1 MKKQNRFRNALTP
14 ILMAAVFFLIMK
26 YQDTEPFQNVMRFFF
41 NPDASLALPQFWQ
54 NYRTIFFGAA
64 ALILILYY
72 KPVWLTYRN
81 LVRIYRSSPGEQ
93 ILPEMPVLQAGYI
106 YQQNQT
112 ATLVTFLVDLCRRGV
127 STLHYTGGD
136 QPWSISRNPG
146 DQSGKT
152 SPSDKQ
158 ILDILFQSSEKI
170 SLKASFSDPNPDV
183 KAAAEK
189 LFKELKE
196 KNRQLYHKKKSTL
209 PGVIFLIVVLAEIP
223 FYIAAQSSQ
232 MPAVFVL
239 SLFSA
244 ALAAV
249 PAYVI
254 SRYFPSY
261 FNEPELPVLIKTVF
275 AFLLF
280 LISHLIMFSG
290 RYNLVPWW
298 SIALFPDLAAII
310 ITAVYKVPLLPEN
323 HILLQQIIGYR
334 RFINRPDYLLREED
348 LPWTLALGLYTG
360 FFNKAFR
367 YGEKT
372 LPEWIHSEEEKDLPS
387 LIKLLHQTLPVQVDQ
402 AVNGMMKSRST
413 LVNRDISKR
422 Y

>member
-1 MKKQNRFRNALTP
+1 MKKQNRFRNSLTP
-14 ILMAAVFFLIMK
+14 ALMVVVFFLIMK

-64 ALILILYY
+64 ALILIIYY

-81 LVRIYRSSPGEQ
+81 LVQIYRSSPGEQ
-93 ILPEMPVLQAGYI
+93 NLPEMPVLQAGYL

-146 DQSGKT
+146 DS
-152 SPSDKQ
+152 SDKK
-158 ILDILFQSSEKI
+158 ILDILFQSSEKV

-183 KAAAEK
+183 KAAAEE
-189 LFKELKE
+189 LFKELKD
-196 KNRQLYHKKKSTL
+196 KNSPLFQKKKSTL
-209 PGVIFLIVVLAEIP
+209 PGVIFLLVVLAEIP

-254 SRYFPSY
+254 SNNFPSY
-261 FNEPELPVLIKTVF
+261 FNEPELPVFIKTAF

-280 LISHLIMFSG
+280 LISHIIMFSG

-310 ITAVYKVPLLPEN
+310 ITAVYKAPLLPEN

-360 FFNKAFR
+360 FFKKTFS

-372 LPEWIHSEEEKDLPS
+372 LPEWIDSEEEKDLPS

-402 AVNGMMKSRST
+402 AVNGMMKSRSS
-413 LVNRDISKR
+413 LANRDISKR